1 MHKSIP
7 TFKISWCKPSSDF
20 LNILSDKHSYYTQQ
34 KPEKSMIKKQIILPT
49 LLFATILVGGITG
62 CTSSKSP
69 DVSQGDNSGT
79 KVSDT
84 NTSAPSSPRANT
96 PERAQKREAIRQQV
110 EAVLT
115 PDQVKELSAKLQQ
128 GEKMRKAVFSLNLTA
143 EQKTKI
149 QDIFKTAYPRR
160 KG

>member
-1 MHKSIP
+1 
-7 TFKISWCKPSSDF
+7 
-20 LNILSDKHSYYTQQ
+20 
-34 KPEKSMIKKQIILPT
+34 MIKKQIILPT
-49 LLFATILVGGITG
+49 LLLATILIAGMTG

-69 DVSQGDNSGT
+69 DVSQGNDSGT

-84 NTSAPSSPRANT
+84 STTNSPAANT
-96 PERAQKREAIRQQV
+96 PERAHKREEIRKQV

-115 PDQVKELSAKLQQ
+115 PDQVKELSTKLQQ

-149 QDIFKTAYPRR
+149 QDIFKTAYPHR
-160 KG
+160 KGKSQDNS

>member
-1 MHKSIP
+1 
-7 TFKISWCKPSSDF
+7 
-20 LNILSDKHSYYTQQ
+20 
-34 KPEKSMIKKQIILPT
+34 MIKKQIILPT
-49 LLFATILVGGITG
+49 LLFATILITGMTG

-69 DVSQGDNSGT
+69 DVSQGNDSGT

-84 NTSAPSSPRANT
+84 STTNSPASNTS
-96 PERAQKREAIRQQV
+96 ERAQKREEIRKQV

-115 PDQVKELSAKLQQ
+115 PDQVKELSTKLQK

-149 QDIFKTAYPRR
+149 QDIFKTAYPHR
-160 KG
+160 KGKSQDNS